1 MFKNPV
7 TNEYFVTSN
16 NPDVVVEIP
25 KPIAEETKRRYDIT
39 LKDSYF
45 HAAPELAEMIRLIQ
59 KKRPHWTFK
68 NTIER
73 AWHLTPPLTPPQK
86 GHINI
91 EKVQV
96 YDGDDHL
103 GWVGWGQKNGW
114 GTRVYEFDNFRL
126 KGVRARGFANYSSKA
141 ETAASRIIK
150 TFHSKTPKELMDDA
164 STNVSKAA
172 QYNSSDRRHEYH
184 SAYKKISIAVEKFV
198 INNWQHIQPELGD
211 IADGMDLP
219 ELITTA
225 KRASALNE
233 VYRDGHGWVIL
244 AQTNGRY
251 ITRRDGII
259 NTYTDADLPDRMRMG
274 LGLLKMVENGRAID
288 GVGVRGEGNV
298 FFVADEME
306 ENNEAV

>member
-7 TNEYFVTSN
+7 TNEYFVTPN

-25 KPIAEETKRRYDIT
+25 KPTVEEAKRRHDIT
-39 LKDSYF
+39 LTDSYF
-45 HAAPELAEMIRLIQ
+45 RAVLELAEMIRLIQ

-68 NTIER
+68 NTIES
-73 AWHLTPPLTPPQK
+73 AWHLKLLTQE
-86 GHINI
+86 GHKSID
-91 EKVQV
+91 KVQV
-96 YDGDDHL
+96 YDGDDYL

-114 GTRVYEFDNFRL
+114 GSKVYEFDNFRL
-126 KGVRARGFANYSSKA
+126 RGARTRGSTNYSSKA

-164 STNVSKAA
+164 VTNVSKAA
-172 QYNSSDRRHEYH
+172 HYNSTDKQHQYH
-184 SAYKKISIAVEKFV
+184 VAYRKISNTVERFV
-198 INNWQHIQPELGD
+198 VANWQHIQPELGD
-211 IADGMDLP
+211 IASGMDLP

-274 LGLLKMVENGRAID
+274 LGLLKMVEDGRAIE

-306 ENNEAV
+306 EERT

>member
-25 KPIAEETKRRYDIT
+25 KPVAEEAKRRHDIT

-45 HAAPELAEMIRLIQ
+45 HAVLELAEIIRLIQ

-68 NTIER
+68 NTIDY
-73 AWHLTPPLTPPQK
+73 AWNLVPPPE
-86 GHINI
+86 GRINI

-103 GWVGWGQKNGW
+103 GWVGWGKKNGW
-114 GTRVYEFDNFRL
+114 GNRVYEFDNFRL
-126 KGVRARGFANYSSKA
+126 KGMRTRNSANYSSKL

-164 STNVSKAA
+164 ATNVSKAA
-172 QYNSSDRRHEYH
+172 YYNSVDRQQEYH
-184 SAYKKISIAVEKFV
+184 TAYKKISKAVEQFV

-211 IADGMDLP
+211 IASAMDLP
-219 ELITTA
+219 ELIATA

-233 VYRDGHGWVIL
+233 VYKDGHGWVIL

-274 LGLLKMVENGRAID
+274 LGLLKMVEDGTAID
-288 GVGVRGEGNV
+288 GIGVRGKDNV

>member
-25 KPIAEETKRRYDIT
+25 KSVAEIAQSRHDMT
-39 LKDSYF
+39 LTDSSF
-45 HAAPELAEMIRLIQ
+45 RAAPELAEMIRLIQ

-68 NTIER
+68 NTIEYVWSL
-73 AWHLTPPLTPPQK
+73 ASSQE

-114 GTRVYEFDNFRL
+114 GNRVYQFDNFRL
-126 KGVRARGFANYSSKA
+126 KGARSRGSANYSSKV

-164 STNVSKAA
+164 ATNVGKAA
-172 QYNSSDRRHEYH
+172 YYNSVDRQQEYNT
-184 SAYKKISIAVEKFV
+184 AYRKISNAIEKFV
-198 INNWQHIQPELGD
+198 VANWQHIQPELGD
-211 IADGMDLP
+211 IASAMDLP
-219 ELITTA
+219 ELIATA
-225 KRASALNE
+225 KRASALNA
-233 VYRDGHGWVIL
+233 VYKDGRGWVIL

-251 ITRRDGII
+251 ITKRDGII

-274 LGLLKMVENGRAID
+274 LGLLKMVEDGTAID
-288 GVGVRGEGNV
+288 GIGVRGKNSV

-306 ENNEAV
+306 EGERETTT

>member
-25 KPIAEETKRRYDIT
+25 KKVAEEAKRRHDIT

-45 HAAPELAEMIRLIQ
+45 HAVLELAEMIRLIQ

-68 NTIER
+68 NTIDYS
-73 AWHLTPPLTPPQK
+73 WNLVPPPE

-103 GWVGWGQKNGW
+103 GWVGWGRKNGW

-126 KGVRARGFANYSSKA
+126 KGMRTRGSANYSSKA

-164 STNVSKAA
+164 VTNVSKAA
-172 QYNSSDRRHEYH
+172 HNNASDKRHEYH
-184 SAYKKISIAVEKFV
+184 MAYKKISNAVERFV
-198 INNWQHIQPELGD
+198 VANWQHIQPELGD
-211 IADGMDLP
+211 IASAMDLP
-219 ELITTA
+219 ELIATA
-225 KRASALNE
+225 KQASALNE

-274 LGLLKMVENGRAID
+274 LGLLKMVEDGTAID
-288 GVGVRGEGNV
+288 GIGVRGKDNV

-306 ENNEAV
+306 EGERETTT